1 MTAHQAPRDI
11 FWVFDNGDKRRGLPR
26 EFGGQG
32 STGVFERAACGLSH
46 NARALA
52 HARAACLDE
61 LLG

>member
-32 STGVFERAACGLSH
+32 STGVIVRVAPGRWIH
-46 NARALA
+46 ARALA